1 MISGNEQRRRKAVEA
16 YADATRESYRMVVDR
31 AFAARESNPRLTR
44 DFFERTTVEI
54 QEQAR
59 LNRCAMEQL
68 ASHIRKQGEA
78 LGPDVPD
85 DMYSFLG
92 PPPDRMRN

>member
-16 YADATRESYRMVVDR
+16 HVDATRESYRIVVSR
-31 AFAARESNPRLTR
+31 AFAARESNSRLTW

-59 LNRCAMEQL
+59 MNHCSTQL
-68 ASHIRKQGEA
+68 AARTGEPGEA
-78 LGPDVPD
+78 PGPDGPA